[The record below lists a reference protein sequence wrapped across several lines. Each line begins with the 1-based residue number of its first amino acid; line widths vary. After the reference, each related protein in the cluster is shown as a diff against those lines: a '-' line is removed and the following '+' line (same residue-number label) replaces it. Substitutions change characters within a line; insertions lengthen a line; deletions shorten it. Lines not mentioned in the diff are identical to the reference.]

1 MGAQEG
7 AFELTRGAFVDGDEE
22 KEWPSFGIFA
32 DNDYFCNRFTKKQHT
47 RPLDITY
54 CVGCYCYS
62 GKQQKIIVLLR
73 INLLRLI

>member
-1 MGAQEG
+1 MQYKQT
-7 AFELTRGAFVDGDEE
+7 FH
-22 KEWPSFGIFA
+22 
-32 DNDYFCNRFTKKQHT
+32 YFCNRFTKKQHT